1 MEVKEGYK
9 QTEVGLIPEDW
20 EVTKLGKLL
29 TSPPTYGINAAAIP
43 YNTTYPTY
51 LRITDISEDG
61 RFIHKSKASVKHPLS
76 DSYIISEGD
85 LVLARTGASV
95 GKSYLY
101 DPQDGELVYAGFLIR
116 VSADGNKLNPQF
128 LKYYTHSRT
137 YWNWVT
143 VNSMRSGQPGINGQ
157 EYASLPLPLPPT
169 NAEQETIAEALS
181 DADALIESLEQLI
194 AKKRQIKQ
202 GAMQELLTGKKR
214 LPNFEVKPGN
224 KQTEVGLIPEDWEV
238 KPFQQICI
246 LKNERVNPK
255 LTVGGHN
262 CIELEHISQG
272 TGKILGSTTT
282 TENSSIKNVFCKNDV
297 LFGKLRAYLRK
308 HVITEINGV
317 CSTEVWVL
325 KSKASTTPKYLYQTV
340 KTERFIDCCSSSYGT
355 HMPRSDWNIVKE
367 LKIPLPTT
375 KAEQDAIAMILTDM
389 DSELDSLRSKLSK
402 ARQVKQGMMHNLL
415 TGKIRLV

>member
-9 QTEVGLIPEDW
+9 QTEVGIIPEDW
-20 EVTKLGKLL
+20 TISPLEDFTSFISYGFTNPMPTSDSGICMVTARDINHGKIQYDTARCTTKKAYQSLL
-29 TSPPTYGINAAAIP
+29 TGKSRPKKDDLLLTKDGTLGRLALTDERTVCINQSVAILRPNSKTAPQFFKTLLESPYYQNQMKEDAGGSTIKHIYITIVNKMLLAFPPT
-43 YNTTYPTY
+43 
-51 LRITDISEDG
+51 
-61 RFIHKSKASVKHPLS
+61 K
-76 DSYIISEGD
+76 
-85 LVLARTGASV
+85 
-95 GKSYLY
+95 
-101 DPQDGELVYAGFLIR
+101 
-116 VSADGNKLNPQF
+116 
-128 LKYYTHSRT
+128 
-137 YWNWVT
+137 
-143 VNSMRSGQPGINGQ
+143 
-157 EYASLPLPLPPT
+157 
-169 NAEQETIAEALS
+169 AEQEAIAEALS

-214 LPNFEVKPGN
+214 LPGFEVKPGY

-282 TENSSIKNVFCKNDV
+282 TKNSSIKNVFCKNDV